1 MAAHTKREEC
11 GDRVPFRQLSVQRST
26 TTSTTALVVGVIVVV
41 ILAAVPFWAEQST
54 SRTLV
59 SLLTLIA
66 LAQMWN
72 LLAGYAG
79 LISVGQQGYIGI
91 GAYSLW
97 LLSDVFGIHPFLAV
111 PLTGLFAV
119 VISLPTAVLVFRLR
133 GGYFAIGTW
142 VMAELFRLVVAN
154 IPQTGG
160 GSGTTINSVAMM
172 SVEGRMRGTYWLA
185 LTVAVGSVAVVYAV
199 LRARVGLALTAI
211 RDNEPAVESLGVHV
225 FRAKLSAYVL
235 AAFGCAVAGSVIYLN
250 LLRIQPDPSFSISWT
265 ATMIFIVVIGGVG
278 TIEGPILGALIYF
291 ALQETLSDYGS
302 WYLILLGI
310 VAVVIT
316 VWFPGGLWGTL
327 ARRWRVHLFPVQ
339 RRLRVGEAVETPG
352 STPQT
357 DA

>member
-1 MAAHTKREEC
+1 
-11 GDRVPFRQLSVQRST
+11 
-26 TTSTTALVVGVIVVV
+26 VGVIVVV

-119 VISLPTAVLVFRLR
+119 AISLPTAALVFRLR

-142 VMAELFRLVVAN
+142 VMAEIFRLAVAN

-160 GSGTTINSVAMM
+160 GSGTTISTVAMM

-185 LTVAVGSVAVVYAV
+185 LTVAVGSVVVVYAV

-250 LLRIQPDPSFSISWT
+250 LLRIQPDPSFSIAWT

-291 ALQETLSDYGS
+291 ALQETLSNYGS
-302 WYLILLGI
+302 WYLILLGTL
-310 VAVVIT
+310 AVVIT

-327 ARRWRVHLFPVQ
+327 VRRWRAHLFPVQ

-352 STPQT
+352 STPEAG

>member
-1 MAAHTKREEC
+1 MAGPAER
-11 GDRVPFRQLSVQRST
+11 DARVGATALRDIAVQRST
-26 TTSTTALVVGVIVVV
+26 AASKTALVVGLFAVVV
-41 ILAAVPFWAEQST
+41 LATVPFWAEQST

-79 LISVGQQGYIGI
+79 LMSVGQQGYIGI

-97 LLSDVFGIHPFLAV
+97 LLTDVFGINPFLAV
-111 PLTGLFAV
+111 PLTGLFAA
-119 VISLPTAVLVFRLR
+119 VISLPTAALVFRLK

-142 VMAELFRLVVAN
+142 VMAEIFRLIVAN

-160 GSGTTINSVAMM
+160 GSGKTIAAVAQMP
-172 SVEGRMRGTYWLA
+172 VDDRMRGTYWLA
-185 LTVAVGSVAVVYAV
+185 LAVAVGAVLVVYGI

-235 AAFGCAVAGSVIYLN
+235 AAFGCAVAGSVVYLN
-250 LLRIQPDPSFSISWT
+250 LLRIQPDPSFSVSWT

-278 TIEGPILGALIYF
+278 TIEGPILGAVIYF
-291 ALQETLSDYGS
+291 ALQETLSSYGS
-302 WYLILLGI
+302 WYLILLGAL
-310 VAVVIT
+310 AVVIT

-327 ARRWRVHLFPVQ
+327 VRRWRVHLFPVQ
-339 RRLRVGEAVETPG
+339 RRLRVEGVEDSARTKA
-352 STPQT
+352 SERT
-357 DA
+357 

>member
-1 MAAHTKREEC
+1 MTGPR
-11 GDRVPFRQLSVQRST
+11 DLSVQRST
-26 TTSTTALVVGVIVVV
+26 TLSKTALVIGVVTV
-41 ILAAVPFWAEQST
+41 AVLVSVPLWADQST

-79 LISVGQQGYIGI
+79 LMSVGQQGYIGI

-97 LLSDVFGIHPFLAV
+97 LLTDVFGLHPFLAV
-111 PLTGLFAV
+111 PLTGLFAAA
-119 VISLPTAVLVFRLR
+119 ISLPTAALVFRLK

-142 VMAELFRLVVAN
+142 VMAEILRLIVAN

-160 GSGTTINSVAMM
+160 GSGRTITAVAQMP
-172 SVEGRMRGTYWLA
+172 VDVRMRGTYWLA
-185 LTVAVGSVAVVYAV
+185 LAAAVGAVLVVYAI

-235 AAFGCAVAGSVIYLN
+235 AAFGCAVTGAVVYMN
-250 LLRIQPDPSFSISWT
+250 LLRIQPDSSFSISWT

-278 TIEGPILGALIYF
+278 TIEGPILGAIIYF
-291 ALQETLSDYGS
+291 TLQETLSSYGS
-302 WYLILLGI
+302 WYLILLG
-310 VAVVIT
+310 VLAVVIT

-327 ARRWRVHLFPVQ
+327 VRRWGVHLFPVQ
-339 RRLRVGEAVETPG
+339 RRLRLGKADEPE
-352 STPQT
+352 
-357 DA
+357 